1 MAHIKAGPKTVA
13 EIERAKLKASLAQA
27 QTDLLDAQVAL
38 TEEKASNSQRLSDL
52 EEVVATLGGAK

>member
-1 MAHIKAGPKTVA
+1 MGYSGRKKPSRA
-13 EIERAKLKASLAQA
+13 ETKLKASLAQA

-38 TEEKASNSQRLSDL
+38 AEEKASNSQRLSDL